1 MHFIILFL
9 LRVLIFDGS
18 NNFFHP
24 SLLVLSLQCYSCGF
38 AFSNKLLTEQ
48 ARQQQEEDEPE
59 WCVNGSLAQTA
70 PSEAIKTV

>member
-1 MHFIILFL
+1 MHFLILIL
-9 LRVLIFDGS
+9 LLVIFDGG

-38 AFSNKLLTEQ
+38 AFSNKLLSEQ

-59 WCVNGSLAQTA
+59 WCVNGSLAHTG